1 MHARVAR
8 LQGPTYA
15 NETSVRIVPILLALT
30 TVAAGAIVV
39 LAFQQWVDFGIT
51 ETRGIDAEAAT
62 GISDGWFVAGLGSAI
77 VMLTGGVI
85 FRQQLAPALLP
96 MIALGAVAILAIAGF
111 DTVTNWHASGFHPEN
126 PGVIVQAQGDPTV
139 VPYAIAA
146 LAILIALSSAV
157 TRGILLRQDPHL
169 LGDLAEDE
177 DGRAP
182 APEAPAED

>member
-1 MHARVAR
+1 MHASVAR
-8 LQGPTYA
+8 LQGSTYA
-15 NETSVRIVPILLALT
+15 NDTSVKIIPILLALT

-62 GISDGWFVAGLGSAI
+62 GIGDGWFVAGLGSAI
-77 VMLTGGVI
+77 VVLTGGVI

-96 MIALGAVAILAIAGF
+96 MIALGAAAILAIAGF
-111 DTVTNWHASGFHPEN
+111 DTVTNWHASGIASES
-126 PGVIVQAQGDPTV
+126 PGVLVQAQGDPTII
-139 VPYAIAA
+139 PYAIAA

-157 TRGILLRQDPHL
+157 IRGILLRQDPHL
-169 LGDLAEDE
+169 LGDLAGDE
-177 DGRAP
+177 DGLAP